1 MTVIM
6 FTLIPKKDICL
17 FVFINDCYRVH
28 INPHCELYTFV
39 LFNTFVYYM
48 LWIGGALFM
57 GLKWVVGYNTE
68 NVTLDYRW

>member
-1 MTVIM
+1 MTVNVFI
-6 FTLIPKKDICL
+6 LISKKDICL
-17 FVFINDCYRVH
+17 FVYINDCYRVH

-39 LFNTFVYYM
+39 LFNTFVHYM